1 MTRKEKIK
9 NMFMNVLIGDALGC
23 TTEFKRKR
31 ELNNNKKHE
40 CVIGGGAFNIKAGCG
55 TDDTDMTMCIVRAVN
70 RVGLSAELEGEIKK
84 EFVKWLESDPADIG
98 NACRLSIKE
107 IMEQGYAEYDKHR
120 RGNGSLM
127 RALPLAVC
135 KGNNEELSI
144 MQSRLTHNNEKVDSI
159 IKLYVKYVNDILDDK
174 ETENFEDKIDNI
186 NLEEDEAS
194 GLAEIV
200 FYQAVKINKLNMS
213 DEEKMIKAVNMGGDT
228 DTLGAILGSML
239 ITELRKDWI
248 NCVELAQKENLEEID
263 KFIENYC

>member
-1 MTRKEKIK
+1 MNK
-9 NMFMNVLIGDALGC
+9 NIPIFL
-23 TTEFKRKR
+23 K
-31 ELNNNKKHE
+31 
-40 CVIGGGAFNIKAGCG
+40 
-55 TDDTDMTMCIVRAVN
+55 
-70 RVGLSAELEGEIKK
+70 LSRN
-84 EFVKWLESDPADIG
+84 F
-98 NACRLSIKE
+98 
-107 IMEQGYAEYDKHR
+107 Q
-120 RGNGSLM
+120 
-127 RALPLAVC
+127 
-135 KGNNEELSI
+135 
-144 MQSRLTHNNEKVDSI
+144 
-159 IKLYVKYVNDILDDK
+159 